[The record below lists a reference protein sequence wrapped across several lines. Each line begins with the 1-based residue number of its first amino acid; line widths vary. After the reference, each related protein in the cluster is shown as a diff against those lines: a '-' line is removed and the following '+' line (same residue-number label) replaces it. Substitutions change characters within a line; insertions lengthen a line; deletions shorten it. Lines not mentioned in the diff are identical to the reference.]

1 MASRSPAEPTGANA
15 RSGERLGKNQSPQLG
30 FKWRSLLIGVVVL
43 AFGGVTLL
51 VLEGRAKSTLS
62 NPHPSPDASSVAVK
76 ADGEN
81 VDTKPRQPLVAA
93 VPADAKL
100 ETLSREQLIVEVKRL
115 RSENADLSQRNKD
128 PQKKR
133 EDSEQRARPRMENFY
148 RVDPDELRARAE
160 RGEVHLHLPHTSG
173 GAPLYD
179 SKVAND
185 LGLQPNEEASI
196 RDIYARSELRLHQGL
211 ASLYVGIGVDAN
223 VANSLEPNLLLSEL
237 QHKTLQRD
245 QEAAA
250 ISASRERAGLEQ
262 PSNPAEGS
270 ALLRAYRLFY
280 REEDRVLD
288 ELDALLGR
296 DRAERF
302 VNHGLRGSYSIYR
315 AK

>member
-30 FKWRSLLIGVVVL
+30 FKWRWLLIAVAVL

-100 ETLSREQLIVEVKRL
+100 ETLSREQLIAEVKRL

-148 RVDPDELRARAE
+148 R
-160 RGEVHLHLPHTSG
+160 
-173 GAPLYD
+173 
-179 SKVAND
+179 
-185 LGLQPNEEASI
+185 
-196 RDIYARSELRLHQGL
+196 
-211 ASLYVGIGVDAN
+211 
-223 VANSLEPNLLLSEL
+223 SLEPNLLLSEL